1 MSQEFEWD
9 PAKDKKNLTKHGV
22 PFEYATG
29 VFDDPQRV
37 DRPDDR
43 CDYGEERRVVTGH
56 VDGRLLVVVYTER
69 DDVIRLISARKA
81 DAREQK
87 NHHGAIQARPK

>member
-9 PAKDKKNLTKHGV
+9 PSKDKKNLAKHGV
-22 PFEYATG
+22 PFEYATC

-37 DRPDDR
+37 DRHDAR
-43 CDYGEERRVVTGH
+43 CDYGEERRLVTGH
-56 VDGRLLVVVYTER
+56 IDLRLFVVAYTER

-81 DAREQK
+81 NAREQED
-87 NHHGAIQARPK
+87 HYGAIQARPK